1 MRREH
6 DERYP
11 ADPTGKRS
19 MVDRRTRRHSEP
31 MRTDS
36 SPSCGWAPL
45 HASLVCVLLA
55 CGSSAEPP
63 ADASIDTSTLDAF
76 VPADDAGSIDASVPF
91 VECRV
96 ALPSD
101 SVEGTDVRCFD
112 LRDARALPEILV
124 HAIVF
129 DAELAG
135 TPVYVLDGGP
145 GLRGTAYVR
154 SLDRE
159 TRRAR
164 FGERPIVYVE
174 QRGKGASLPRLAC
187 PSGDLVFCAD
197 EARADGIDLTRFGV
211 TDAADDV
218 VAIATSLGHERILL
232 AGGSF
237 GSRLALE
244 VIRRH
249 PERIE
254 AAYLESLVPPDLAY
268 LANFVR
274 GTGLALDALGEVC
287 AAAPTCE
294 GDVSTDLVRALE
306 RAAESPLD
314 SSLGPLSPPIV
325 TIAIV
330 EAQYHQD
337 LLGGIPSGLRALAEG
352 DPDASTFVRRA
363 LSRPPPV
370 DSLLQYAVLCRDI
383 APLFDRADL
392 EAAVAEV
399 GPPLGP
405 WLEPFGTSLDVCAE
419 LGVAAGPAEART
431 PVTTDVPLLLV
442 APELDARTPRI
453 NAERVAATA
462 SRARIVD
469 LPGRT
474 HTPGL
479 ALQAEGRFLD
489 ACAAEVVRTFL
500 DDPDAELPSCEA
512 AIVWE

>member
-1 MRREH
+1 
-6 DERYP
+6 
-11 ADPTGKRS
+11 
-19 MVDRRTRRHSEP
+19 MVDLCTKRHPER
-31 MRTDS
+31 MRTAS

-63 ADASIDTSTLDAF
+63 ADASIDTPALDAF
-76 VPADDAGSIDASVPF
+76 VPADDAGSIDASVAF

-96 ALPSD
+96 ALPPD
-101 SVEGTDVRCFD
+101 AVEGTDVRCFD
-112 LRDARALPEILV
+112 HRDARTLPEILV

-154 SLDRE
+154 SLDRA

-187 PSGDLVFCAD
+187 ASGDLVSCAN

-211 TDAADDV
+211 ADAADDV
-218 VAIATSLGHERILL
+218 VAIASSLGHERILL

-287 AAAPTCE
+287 AADPTCA
-294 GDVSTDLVRALE
+294 GDVSADVARALE
-306 RAAESPLD
+306 RAAESPID

-337 LLGGIPSGLRALAEG
+337 LLGRIPSGLRALAEG
-352 DPDASTFVRRA
+352 DPDASTFVRSA

-392 EAAVAEV
+392 DAAVAEV

-405 WLEPFGTSLDVCAE
+405 LLEPFGSSLDVCTE
-419 LGVAAGPAEART
+419 LDIPAGPAEART

-462 SRARIVD
+462 SRARLFD

-489 ACAAEVVRTFL
+489 TCAADVVRTFL
-500 DDPDAELPSCEA
+500 DDPDAELPSCER
-512 AIVWE
+512 AIEWE

>member
-1 MRREH
+1 
-6 DERYP
+6 
-11 ADPTGKRS
+11 
-19 MVDRRTRRHSEP
+19 
-31 MRTDS
+31 
-36 SPSCGWAPL
+36 
-45 HASLVCVLLA
+45 LLA

-63 ADASIDTSTLDAF
+63 ADGSIDTTDTGTVDAF
-76 VPADDAGSIDASVPF
+76 VPDDVGSIDASVPF

-96 ALPSD
+96 AIPPD
-101 SVEGTDVRCFD
+101 SVEGADVRCVD

-129 DAELAG
+129 DADLAG

-187 PSGDLVFCAD
+187 ASGDLVFCANQ
-197 EARADGIDLTRFGV
+197 ARTDGIDLTRFGV

-218 VAIATSLGHERILL
+218 VAIASSLGHERILL

-274 GTGLALDALGEVC
+274 GTGLALDALAERC
-287 AAAPTCE
+287 AADPTCE
-294 GDVSTDLVRALE
+294 GDVAVDLE
-306 RAAESPLD
+306 RALARAEESPLT
-314 SSLGPLSPPIV
+314 SSFGPITPSIV
-325 TIAIV
+325 SIAIV

-337 LLGGIPSGLRALAEG
+337 LLGRIPSGLRALAEG
-352 DPDASTFVRRA
+352 TPDASSFVRSA

-370 DSLLQYAVLCRDI
+370 DSLLQFVVLCRDI
-383 APLFDRADL
+383 APLFDRTDFD
-392 EAAVAEV
+392 AAIAEL

-405 WLEPFGTSLDVCAE
+405 LLEPYGSSFDVCAE
-419 LGVAAGPAEART
+419 LGIPAGPAEART

-442 APELDARTPRI
+442 APELDARTPRV
-453 NAERVAATA
+453 NAERVAETA
-462 SRARIVD
+462 SNARLFD

-489 ACAAEVVRTFL
+489 ACAADVLRTFL
-500 DDPDAELPSCEA
+500 DDPDAALPSCER
-512 AIVWE
+512 AIVFE